1 MPSEPSTPAQNYA
14 QKHENVAT
22 LDELLVQAVACRG
35 KDSDRQLELA
45 RTAAELAQDAGQS
58 EARLRSLALATEAAG
73 QVLKLEDVVLHG
85 NQTLSVAGL
94 DPADEPS
101 KWDAALEAMKGETV
115 ALVLN
120 AVMAL
125 AIATFR
131 MSDYA
136 ESLRITHLEAHIAR
150 FMGDEVREAQSNIGL
165 GWGYDKMGLYTQ
177 ALEHHFRALKTLER
191 LRPELTAGALNGI
204 AAAYLDLGRP
214 DKAIEYGRLAL
225 PGGPTQSETLRDY
238 NTTLRL
244 IGLGHQALGEVDEA
258 RAHFAS
264 ALITSDSYSRSLVLL
279 SLGDLSLSLNDNDAA
294 LEHFGEALAIHRSGA
309 RRRAAAAALVG
320 VGKAYLAKD
329 EPESALTHLAEAITR
344 GEASRAPLET
354 ASAHHAM
361 SLALRR
367 LGRHEEALDHFEA
380 FHELHE
386 KLLRE
391 TSDLRSQLLTIQFD
405 VERIQKDREIDRLR
419 NVELA
424 RAYGDLRELHEQ
436 LGRQA
441 AKLERLSR
449 TDELTGLANRRAF
462 EEQLENEITRAR
474 RNSRPVCLMM
484 LDLDDFK
491 RVNDERSHAAGDE
504 VLRSSAKALL
514 DGIRDVDTCARI
526 GGEEFVIVLPE
537 TDLAGAELVAEKLI
551 VRVHERVLFELGID
565 ITASAGLA
573 CLREDETPA
582 ALLARADGLLYR
594 AKREGKNRVRS

>member
-14 QKHENVAT
+14 QSHEALAR
-22 LDELLVQAVACRG
+22 LDELLAQAVAWRG
-35 KDSDRQLELA
+35 RDAERQLELA
-45 RTAAELAQDAGQS
+45 RAAAELAQEPRQS
-58 EARLRSLALATEAAG
+58 ESLLRALALATEAAG
-73 QVLKLEDVVLHG
+73 QVMRLEDVVQLG
-85 NQTLSVAGL
+85 NQALVVAGL
-94 DPADEPS
+94 DPSEES
-101 KWDAALEAMKGETV
+101 YKWDKELELMKRETV

-120 AVMAL
+120 AVTAL
-125 AIATFR
+125 AVATFR

-136 ESLRITHLEAHIAR
+136 ESLRIAHLEAHIAR
-150 FMGDEVREAQSNIGL
+150 FMGDEVREAQSLIGL

-177 ALEHHFRALKTLER
+177 ALEHHFRALRTLER
-191 LRPELTAGALNGI
+191 LRPELVAGPLNGI

-225 PGGPTQSETLRDY
+225 PAAPNRGDTARDHNTALRI
-238 NTTLRL
+238 
-244 IGLGHQALGEVDEA
+244 IGLGHQALGEISEA
-258 RAHFAS
+258 RAHFEA
-264 ALITSDSYSRSLVLL
+264 ALATSDAYSRSLVQL
-279 SLGDLSLSLNDNDAA
+279 SLGDLSLALGDDDDA
-294 LEHFGEALAIHRSGA
+294 LDHFHEALTIHREGA

-320 VGKAYLAKD
+320 VGKAYLAKG
-329 EPESALTHLAEAITR
+329 EPESAVAHLAEAITR
-344 GEASRAPLET
+344 GEASNAPLET
-354 ASAHHAM
+354 ATAHQAM
-361 SLALRR
+361 SMALRR
-367 LGRHEEALDHFEA
+367 IGRFEEALEHFEA
-380 FHELHE
+380 YHSHHE

-424 RAYGDLRELHEQ
+424 RAYADLRELHEQ

-462 EEQLENEITRAR
+462 EELLEVEVTRAR
-474 RNSRPVCLMM
+474 RNPRPVCLLM

-491 RVNDERSHAAGDE
+491 RVNDERSHAAGDD

-526 GGEEFVIVLPE
+526 GGEEFVVVLPE

-551 VRVHERVLFELGID
+551 QRVHERVLFELGIH

-573 CLREDETPA
+573 CLRDDESPS